1 MEYFKNNLKIKSDF
15 DIKSLDKFEEDI
27 DLIISLDS
35 RVVNLI
41 LEDLPDYII
50 NRFQLTEVKSILI
63 RHSVNTENNT
73 LTVHFLRV
81 IDLNSSLM
89 NFSLDYTNF
98 EIIIKDNEY
107 SVDFIVQKRGEDI
120 GKYKD

>member
-63 RHSVNTENNT
+63 RHSINTENNT

-107 SVDFIVQKRGEDI
+107 SVDFIVQRRREENWI
-120 GKYKD
+120 I

>member
-89 NFSLDYTNF
+89 NFSLDYTSF

-107 SVDFIVQKRGEDI
+107 SVDFIVQRRREENWI
-120 GKYKD
+120 I

>member
-1 MEYFKNNLKIKSDF
+1 MEYFNNNLKIKSDF

-120 GKYKD
+120 G